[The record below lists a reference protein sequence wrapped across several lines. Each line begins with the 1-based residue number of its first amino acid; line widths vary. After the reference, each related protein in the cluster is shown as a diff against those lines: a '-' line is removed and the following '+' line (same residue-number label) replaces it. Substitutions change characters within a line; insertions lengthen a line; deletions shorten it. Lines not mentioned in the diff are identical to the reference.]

1 MSVTFPKDWEYAG
14 FMYRLTSPEPHRVI
28 ATPHEGQHPAANKEK
43 HRRAAVETF
52 LEEHKS

>member
-14 FMYRLTSPEPHRVI
+14 FMYRLTSPEPHRII